1 MSILVGQNHPRSE
14 QSFIPEGYSSKI
26 CRLFVQGCRRNPES
40 QILDLGPVCG
50 ENIEFFGS
58 RVKRLFVCD
67 MFSRLH
73 RCRKAKGSVA
83 KIWNVLDYPRESFD
97 GILLWD
103 LVDRLA
109 SKETENLVRVCQRL
123 IKPKGMIMLTSFSRQ
138 IFLPDVNTFI
148 VKNNF
153 DVSFRPQHHLK
164 LYVTYRTNRE
174 IMTMFS
180 LLSPVKAQLNK
191 NGFREF
197 LLQRPAG

>member
-1 MSILVGQNHPRSE
+1 LSIFADQNRVRSE
-14 QSFIPEGYSSKI
+14 RSFIPEGYTSKI
-26 CRLFVQGCRRNPES
+26 CRLFVHSCRRTPES

-67 MFSRLH
+67 MFSRLQ
-73 RCRKAKGSVA
+73 RCRKARGSVA
-83 KIWNVLDYPRESFD
+83 KIWNVLDYPPESFD

-103 LVDRLA
+103 LIDRLGN
-109 SKETENLVRVCQRL
+109 KETDNLVRLCHRM
-123 IKPKGMIMLTSFSRQ
+123 IKPKGMIMLSSFSRQ
-138 IFLPDVNTFI
+138 ILLPDINTFV

-153 DVSFRPQHHLK
+153 EVSFRPQHHLK

-197 LLQRPAG
+197 LLQRPAS

>member
-1 MSILVGQNHPRSE
+1 MSILADHNQPRSE
-14 QSFIPEGYSSKI
+14 HSFVPEGYSSKM
-26 CRLFVQGCRRNPES
+26 CRLFVQSCRRTAES
-40 QILDLGPVCG
+40 QILDLGPICE

-67 MFSRLH
+67 MFSRLQ
-73 RCRKAKGSVA
+73 RCRQAKGSVD
-83 KIWNVLDYPRESFD
+83 KIWNILDYPRESFD

-103 LVDRLA
+103 LVDRLGN
-109 SKETENLVRVCQRL
+109 KETDNLVRLCHRM

-138 IFLPDVNTFI
+138 IFLPDVNTFV

-153 DVSFRPQHHLK
+153 DVSFRPQYHLK

-197 LLQRPAG
+197 LLERPAG